1 MAKQAKQSKAQKETV
16 ERVMHEFK
24 VGKLRIRGTGS
35 KVKNPK
41 QAIAIALHEA
51 GASNQESP
59 GENRRNLQRTKAKER
74 QGKGAANAGA
84 SRPVSPRER
93 LGRKVSKAGRAQTRA
108 ELYAEA
114 KRRNLPGRSTMS
126 KDQLEHALKR

>member
-1 MAKQAKQSKAQKETV
+1 
-16 ERVMHEFK
+16 
-24 VGKLRIRGTGS
+24 
-35 KVKNPK
+35 
-41 QAIAIALHEA
+41 
-51 GASNQESP
+51 
-59 GENRRNLQRTKAKER
+59 
-74 QGKGAANAGA
+74 
-84 SRPVSPRER
+84 VSPRER